1 MFLLDTHAFLWF
13 LNDDPKLPAN
23 IQELIEK
30 EPNVYVSIGT
40 FWEIAIKES
49 IGKLT
54 IPASVA
60 TLMSDCE
67 KERIVILPIKPE
79 HLALLKEL
87 PKIHG
92 DPFDRLLICQAAA
105 EGMTLI
111 TADENIA
118 KYSVKTLWKQ

>member
-1 MFLLDTHAFLWF
+1 MILLDTHAFLWF

-23 IQELIEK
+23 IKELIENEQK
-30 EPNVYVSIGT
+30 VYVSIGS

-54 IPASVA
+54 IPSPVA

-67 KERIVILPIKPE
+67 REQIGILPIRAD

-87 PKIHG
+87 PKING
-92 DPFDRLLICQAAA
+92 DPFDRLLICQAVA
-105 EGMTLI
+105 EGMPLV
-111 TADENIA
+111 TADEYIA
-118 KYSVKTLWKQ
+118 KYHVQTIWE